1 MNELGELL
9 GTVQWALV
17 EKVFFFFL
25 FFASFVCQ
33 KDAVAPPHNAFTHTI
48 YLLVLSNWPRFS
60 PRRRAQLLVVL
71 SS

>member
-9 GTVQWALV
+9 GTVQRALV
-17 EKVFFFFL
+17 EKLFFL